1 MGIDGIAQFLAFA
14 FFLAAFAGVAL
25 VVAAASQGR
34 SVRRGAVLAAVGAV
48 VGIFFMVVAEGLL
61 IVQPTQRAVV
71 FNTVSGELETPRD
84 EGIHIVVPGLQ
95 QTTIYRVSQQN
106 YTMSGI
112 TGEGNQASDDAIQ
125 ARSVDGQE
133 VFLDMTVLYRISP
146 ENVNTIHRN
155 WSDSEQ
161 GYETGLVRPVVRSVA
176 RDVVAI
182 FQAEQIYG
190 ASREDVQAEISERVT
205 RQLAPEGIEINNLLV
220 RDISFSSA
228 FIDAIEAK
236 QVEEQRLQRAET
248 EAERVR
254 TEARGQAEAEIERAR
269 GDAESR
275 RIRAAAEAEALR
287 LVSEQIAANP
297 NLLQYTYIQNLS
309 DNVELAL
316 VPSNTPFLFDFD
328 SFTQMGDDFE
338 APPVPERS
346 SLNTPES
353 DTDSSDSDSD
363 SN

>member
-1 MGIDGIAQFLAFA
+1 MGIDGLAQFLAFA

-34 SVRRGAVLAAVGAV
+34 SVRRGVILAV
-48 VGIFFMVVAEGLL
+48 VGGIAGIFFMVVAEGLL

-71 FNTVSGELETPRD
+71 FNTVAGELETPRD
-84 EGIHIVVPGLQ
+84 EGIHIIVPGIQ

-112 TGEGNQASDDAIQ
+112 SGEGNQAGNDAIE

-133 VFLDMTVLYRISP
+133 VFLDVTVLYRIDADTI
-146 ENVNTIHRN
+146 NTLHRN
-155 WSDSEQ
+155 WADSPQ
-161 GYETGLVRPVVRSVA
+161 GYEDGLVRPVIRSVS
-176 RDVVAI
+176 RDVVAT

-190 ASREDVQAEISERVT
+190 ASREEVQAEINRRVT
-205 RQLAPEGIEINNLLV
+205 EQLAPEGLTVNNLLV
-220 RDISFSSA
+220 REINFSDA
-228 FIDAIEAK
+228 FIEAIEAK

-275 RIRAAAEAEALR
+275 RIRAEAEAEALR

-328 SFTQMGDDFE
+328 SFTQMGDDFQ
-338 APPVPERS
+338 APEVPQS
-346 SLNTPES
+346 STFSTPEP
-353 DTDSSDSDSD
+353 DSENNGD